1 MLGVV
6 YSPPGISAQEG
17 SDLIEHI
24 IDSLDQVCSAFPDC
38 GIVITGDFNMLNVA
52 DLLSSHNLKQVVREP
67 TRGNNIL
74 DLIITN
80 MFHFYSTP
88 TVTAPLGR
96 SDHHVINWS
105 RNTDSAAC
113 LIKKGITKRKVHAL
127 PSHPVRRLEDG
138 AVTTYGF
145 LMFSIPILPP
155 LWLLLLHLNLAPPL
169 TYFSLPKPLRFMQL
183 TNHG

>member
-1 MLGVV
+1 MGVV
-6 YSPPGISAQEG
+6 YSSPGISAQEG

-24 IDSLDQVCSAFPDC
+24 IDSQDQVCSAFPDC

-52 DLLSSHNLKQVVREP
+52 DLLSCHNLKQVVREP

-113 LIKKGITKRKVHAL
+113 LIKKGITKRKVRRFTQSSCAAFGRWCSDHVWF
-127 PSHPVRRLEDG
+127 SDVQHPDS
-138 AVTTYGF
+138 ANSFGF
-145 LMFSIPILPP
+145 FFYI
-155 LWLLLLHLNLAPPL
+155 
-169 TYFSLPKPLRFMQL
+169 
-183 TNHG
+183 